1 MHLQPPGRATART
14 RQPGDLPAVTPAPAG
29 TPHASGDSASSSS
42 SSSPEGRTTSG
53 RGVRVGPPERKSQED
68 REMKHGPIGQVKRGR
83 EGDEAPDALAG
94 HGPGKVRRARRVA
107 DSEAAR
113 QVDAACGK
121 ALRANDPRSAASALI
136 TFALKASR
144 TDEVL
149 QALGAE
155 LAHRLDL
162 GQMDERRRADTWL
175 GLMVGLN
182 PRSSEIATEAQ
193 CLHAVA
199 IVLRGMAGAIVAHE
213 ATTARHQ
220 ALVQFVR
227 AACDLISTQDDNPA
241 FRLSYT
247 WEDLFPLALR
257 AAIQAD
263 GGPPAS
269 AALLRQVVRAT
280 LDQTLEGQAELDLL
294 PNDLWDHC
302 LLTNMIVEAAG
313 AGTQVPEL
321 VLDVLLAEGARASSD
336 RLGAVLRGVPGLPDA
351 RAAVLLKR
359 ILEAP
364 NLSAAQR
371 GKMAWGLVRP
381 LGTFQGEIEIDEA
394 VVQDLLAHDMR
405 PQVAPTVDR
414 LLTLSEQAGGGV
426 RRRCAL
432 VHALLAALKEAMPAL
447 ESNLAHIPECAEM
460 QADLGRGL
468 GHAITEL
475 APRCTPG
482 QMMALAH
489 RYAGALGLT
498 LTQREAGEQA
508 RRLLPPP
515 ASTRTGPVFEDG
527 TRAARREA
535 IEAGLGL
542 TRTATL
548 ALTTQAD
555 LTDIER
561 VDLLEAGGA
570 CLRPLTSEQF
580 DAQLADYRGR
590 ELPASL
596 RAAVLCRLLERSQW
610 MISDAQFQAVR
621 AALLAD
627 FTAQAL
633 AMARKDAKSRAPA
646 ASLDSEGSA
655 ASRDDQD
662 EASLMYAALVTAQQH
677 LLGAYEGLRRQRR
690 VQALLAAAEETPGA
704 LRAPGE
710 QRTQALAHCSFLR
723 QELTALQAH
732 TVLWHCIQGNLGQR
746 LQDDL
751 DALQAG
757 LALPPAAS
765 SVTTMKVAASDR

>member
-1 MHLQPPGRATART
+1 MHLQPPVRATVRT
-14 RQPGDLPAVTPAPAG
+14 PQPGDLSAVTPAPAG
-29 TPHASGDSASSSS
+29 PPNASGDSASSSS
-42 SSSPEGRTTSG
+42 SSSSEGRTASG

-83 EGDEAPDALAG
+83 EGEEAPDDLAG
-94 HGPGKVRRARRVA
+94 HGPGKVRRARQVA

-121 ALRANDPRSAASALI
+121 SLRANRPYRAAGELI
-136 TFALKASR
+136 TFALKDSR
-144 TDEVL
+144 TDEAL

-162 GQMDERRRADTWL
+162 GRMDERLRAVAWL

-182 PRSSEIATEAQ
+182 PRSSETPTEAQ

-199 IVLRGMAGAIVAHE
+199 MVLRGMAGAITAHE
-213 ATTARHQ
+213 AALARHH
-220 ALVQFVR
+220 ALVEFVLATGAR
-227 AACDLISTQDDNPA
+227 ILLHEDNPA
-241 FRLSYT
+241 LRLSHP
-247 WEDLFPLALR
+247 WDDVFPLALR
-257 AAIQAD
+257 AAIGAE

-280 LDQTLEGQAELDLL
+280 LGPTLEGQAELDLL

-302 LLTNMIVEAAG
+302 LLPIMIVAADG
-313 AGTQVPEL
+313 AATQVPEL

-336 RLGAVLRGVPGLPDA
+336 RLGAVLRGFPPLPDA

-371 GKMAWGLVRP
+371 GKLAWGLVRP
-381 LGTFQGEIEIDEA
+381 LGTFQGEIEIDDA

-405 PQVAPTVDR
+405 PHVAPTLDR
-414 LLTLSEQAGGGV
+414 LLYLSEQAGGGV

-432 VHALLAALKEAMPAL
+432 VHALLAALKESMPAL
-447 ESNLAHIPECAEM
+447 AKNLAHIPECAEM

-498 LTQREAGEQA
+498 LTPREAGEQA

-515 ASTRTGPVFEDG
+515 AATRTGPAFEDG
-527 TRAARREA
+527 TLAARREA

-542 TRTATL
+542 TRTATQ

-596 RAAVLCRLLERSQW
+596 RAAVLSRLLERSLW
-610 MISDAQFQAVR
+610 MVSDAQFQAVR

-627 FTAQAL
+627 FTRAAQTL
-633 AMARKDAKSRAPA
+633 AGKDAKSSAPA
-646 ASLDSEGSA
+646 SPLDSA
-655 ASRDDQD
+655 ASRSDQE
-662 EASLMYAALVTAQQH
+662 EASLMHAALATAQEH
-677 LLGAYEGLRRQRR
+677 LLGAYEGLRSQRR
-690 VQALLAAAEETPGA
+690 VQALLAAAEDTPEA

-710 QRTQALAHCSFLR
+710 QRTQALAHCRFLR

-732 TVLWHCIQGNLGQR
+732 AALWQCIRGNLGQR

-765 SVTTMKVAASDR
+765 SVTTMKVAASDQ